1 MKSFYEFYRLIK
13 ENKLFEQEMGDPM
26 TANATGGTPPMQGG
40 VAPPAMPAA
49 APAAAP
55 AVAGA
60 EAMPEEPEAGSEED
74 KSNVSPSAGELDT
87 ESVAQAL
94 ESLAGMAD
102 NFKSQDEDKG
112 AQYEQLVNQLKDL
125 VASITGTEDEE
136 KEEGEEEAPPQ
147 GAEGQNPIPAGGAAE
162 SGEGGPELG
171 GQAGMPT
178 APGAG
183 TMQGGEAMMNA
194 MGGAPAAPMA

>member
-26 TANATGGTPPMQGG
+26 TANATAGVPPVQGG
-40 VAPPAMPAA
+40 MAPPAMPPA
-49 APAAAP
+49 APAAD
-55 AVAGA
+55 AGA
-60 EAMPEEPEAGSEED
+60 EAMPEEPETGSEED

-125 VASITGTEDEE
+125 VASITGTEDKE
-136 KEEGEEEAPPQ
+136 KEEGEEAPPQ

-162 SGEGGPELG
+162 SEEGSPELG

-194 MGGAPAAPMA
+194 MGGASAAPMA

>member
-26 TANATGGTPPMQGG
+26 TANATAGVPPVQGG
-40 VAPPAMPAA
+40 MAPPAMPPA
-49 APAAAP
+49 APAAD
-55 AVAGA
+55 AGA
-60 EAMPEEPEAGSEED
+60 EAMPEEPETGSEED

-125 VASITGTEDEE
+125 VASITGTEEEE
-136 KEEGEEEAPPQ
+136 KEEGEEAPPQ

-162 SGEGGPELG
+162 SEEGSPELG

-194 MGGAPAAPMA
+194 MGGASAAPMA

>member
-26 TANATGGTPPMQGG
+26 TANATAGVPPVQGG
-40 VAPPAMPAA
+40 MAPPAMPPA
-49 APAAAP
+49 APAAD
-55 AVAGA
+55 AGA
-60 EAMPEEPEAGSEED
+60 EAMPEEPETGSEED

-136 KEEGEEEAPPQ
+136 KEEGEETPPQ

-162 SGEGGPELG
+162 SGEGSPELG
-171 GQAGMPT
+171 GQAGMPA

-194 MGGAPAAPMA
+194 MGGAPDAPMA

>member
-26 TANATGGTPPMQGG
+26 TANATAGTPPMQGG

-49 APAAAP
+49 APAE
-55 AVAGA
+55 AGA
-60 EAMPEEPEAGSEED
+60 EAMPEVGSEED

-136 KEEGEEEAPPQ
+136 KEEGEETPPQ
-147 GAEGQNPIPAGGAAE
+147 GAEGQNPIPAGGAAAE
-162 SGEGGPELG
+162 SGEGSPELG

-194 MGGAPAAPMA
+194 MGGASAAPMA